1 MNKTNVLLFMENCV
15 KTYGN
20 KVALGMK
27 SESGWT
33 DFTFNDLDILSRKLA
48 NYLIKTGIKKGD
60 RVAILSESRPEFGIS
75 FFASV
80 IAGAITIPLDVQ
92 LTEFEF
98 SPIFNSCQPKVLLV
112 SSKFLE
118 TGLKLK
124 ETIDSIET
132 IVIIDDQGINSNIPC
147 LYSMPEDDNKVKWRH
162 RVLSET
168 VLIAYTSGTT
178 DNSKG
183 IEVSFKNIMY
193 TIDCAQKHLN
203 IGSQEKLL
211 SFLPMNHLFEL
222 VLGLLAYLSK
232 GSSVYYSNS
241 LEPKDLRRAFREKQ
255 ITLMITVPAFLNI
268 IKTIIEKS
276 LSHLPFIFKFFF
288 YFNHFLSFF
297 IPVRSIRKFLFIFV
311 HILLGRKFRGWI
323 TGGSPLE
330 ASVARFFQRMGF
342 VVMQAYG
349 SSEAMFISS
358 DKKDHNKIGS
368 VGTLVPGVQVKIDKE
383 TRELLVKSDG
393 IMKGYY
399 KNPELT
405 AEVIDSEGWFHT
417 GDVGKIDRQGFV
429 YITGRIKNTII
440 LRGGKKVFPED
451 VEAVLEQ
458 SPKFAE
464 VCVFGARNAENT
476 VKGTENVFAAVLP
489 SEEMMEKY
497 TDFKELEAEI
507 IKEVNELSER
517 LSEYKRPSDIIVVKE
532 QFPRTATKKIKRNE
546 VKKALVESKI

>member
-20 KVALGMK
+20 RVALGMK

-48 NYLIKTGIKKGD
+48 NYLIKIGIKKGD

-98 SPIFNSCQPKVLLV
+98 PSILNSCQPKVLFV

-132 IVIIDDQGINSNIPC
+132 IVIIDEQGINSNIPC
-147 LYSMPEDDNKVKWRH
+147 LYSMPDDDNKVKWRH
-162 RVLSET
+162 RALGET

-178 DNSKG
+178 DKSKG

-193 TIDCAQKHLN
+193 TIDCAEKHLN
-203 IGSQEKLL
+203 IGSQDKLL

-222 VLGLLAYLSK
+222 VLGLIVFLSK
-232 GSSVYYSNS
+232 GSSVYYPNS
-241 LEPKDLRRAFREKQ
+241 LDPKDLRRAFREKQ
-255 ITLMITVPAFLNI
+255 ITFMITVPAFLNI
-268 IKTIIEKS
+268 IKTIIEKG
-276 LSHLPFIFKFFF
+276 LSRVPFILKFFF

-297 IPVRSIRKFLFIFV
+297 IPVRPVRRFLFMFV
-311 HILLGRKFRGWI
+311 HIALGRKFRGWI

-330 ASVARFFQRMGF
+330 ARVARFFQRMGF
-342 VVMQAYG
+342 VVIHAYG
-349 SSEAMFISS
+349 SSEAMYISS
-358 DKKDHNKIGS
+358 DKEDHNKIGS
-368 VGTLVPGVQVKIDKE
+368 VGTLVPGVQAKIDKE
-383 TRELLVKSDG
+383 TKELMIKSDG

-399 KNPELT
+399 NNPELT
-405 AEVIDSEGWFHT
+405 AEVIDSQGWFHT
-417 GDVGKIDRQGFV
+417 GDVAKIDRSGFV
-429 YITGRIKNTII
+429 YITGRIKSII
-440 LRGGKKVFPED
+440 TLSGGKKVFPED
-451 VEAVLEQ
+451 VEAILEQ
-458 SPKFAE
+458 SPNFAE

-476 VKGTENVFAAVLP
+476 VKGTENVFAAILP
-489 SEEMMEKY
+489 SKELMEKY
-497 TDFKELEAEI
+497 TDFKELEEEI
-507 IKEVNELSER
+507 IKEINELSEK
-517 LSEYKRPSDIIVVKE
+517 LSEYKRPSNIIVVKE
-532 QFPRTATKKIKRNE
+532 PFPRTATKKIKRNE
-546 VKKALVESKI
+546 VKKALVKD